1 MSSILETLRK
11 NKPELNEKSIKAYN
25 STLKNIYEKVY
36 PNTEI
41 SVKRFNNTKAFL
53 KYLEDVEFNK
63 RKSIL
68 SALLA
73 ITGKEQYRES
83 MLADIETYNDQ
94 VRTNEKTDRE
104 KENWVTADEIQ
115 NKYDEYKQYFDV
127 FSKYNGKKELPM
139 SKIQLAQDFIILCLC
154 AGLFIAPR
162 RSLDYTLCKV
172 NNYDETEDNV
182 YADGVFVFNKYKT
195 AHKYGTMM
203 LEVPTELESI
213 LTIWINNCPE
223 TDLLL
228 FDRKM
233 QELTPVKLNQRLN
246 KIFNG
251 KKVGVSMLRHIYI
264 TEKYDSGVDVAEM
277 RDMAED
283 MGHSVDQA
291 INYYKKK

>member
-1 MSSILETLRK
+1 MSSILDTLRK

-36 PNTEI
+36 PNSEI

-53 KYLEDVEFNK
+53 NYLQDVEFNK

-73 ITGKEQYRES
+73 ISGKEAYRQA
-83 MLADIETYNDQ
+83 MLADIEQYNEQ
-94 VRTNEKTDRE
+94 VRTNEKTDKE
-104 KENWVTADEIQ
+104 KENWITSDEIKQ
-115 NKYDEYKQYFDV
+115 KYDEYKQYFDV
-127 FSKYNGKKELPM
+127 FTKYNGKKELLM

-154 AGLFIAPR
+154 AGLYIPPR

-172 NNYDETEDNV
+172 NNYDETVDNV
-182 YADGVFVFNKYKT
+182 YADGVFIFNKYKT
-195 AHKYGTMM
+195 ADKYGTMM
-203 LEVPTELESI
+203 MEVPNELESI
-213 LTIWINNCPE
+213 LALWINNCPE

-264 TEKYDSGVDVAEM
+264 TEKYDSGVDVKEM

-283 MGHSVDQA
+283 MAHSVDQA
-291 INYYKKK
+291 LNYYKKK